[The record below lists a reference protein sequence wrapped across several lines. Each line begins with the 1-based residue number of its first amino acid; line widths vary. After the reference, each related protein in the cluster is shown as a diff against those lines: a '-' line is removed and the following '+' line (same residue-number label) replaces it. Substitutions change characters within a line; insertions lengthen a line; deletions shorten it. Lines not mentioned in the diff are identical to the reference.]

1 MCQNDATYQL
11 FTRVRLPA
19 LLAVLAALL
28 VACGGNGGNGE
39 DQAVAPANTATPV
52 ATLAPNARALP
63 GETTLAEA
71 APRIETAE
79 AEATEIVEAG
89 EEEATTL
96 AQETTPEATGA
107 APTQP
112 PESPAERVT
121 VTPFDVGLSDLRG
134 YLQKSVAVRGSITEL
149 VGQHAF
155 LLSDP
160 VLLDGEEVLVIYDQS
175 DFALS
180 TEQSVLVSGIVRQFD
195 LDAIEQTTG
204 LDLPNDQLAPFENE
218 PIIVADSL
226 TRIP

>member
-1 MCQNDATYQL
+1 
-11 FTRVRLPA
+11 
-19 LLAVLAALL
+19 
-28 VACGGNGGNGE
+28 
-39 DQAVAPANTATPV
+39 
-52 ATLAPNARALP
+52 LAPNARALP
-63 GETTLAEA
+63 EETTLAEA

-96 AQETTPEATGA
+96 AQNTTPEATGA

-112 PESPAERVT
+112 PESPAEGVT
-121 VTPFDVGLSDLRG
+121 VTPFDVGLSDLRS
-134 YLQKSVAVRGSITEL
+134 YMQQSVAVRGSITEL
-149 VGQHAF
+149 IGQHAF

-180 TEQSVLVSGIVRQFD
+180 TEQSVLVGGVVRQFD

-204 LDLPNDQLAPFENE
+204 LNLPNDQLVEFQDE
-218 PIIVADSL
+218 PVVVANSI